1 MATGG
6 VYFAGSL
13 MRSLTK
19 MSCIELM
26 EKSFKNHPS
35 KTHSEILER
44 IPLYMIHKEHTPL
57 YGNLNYS
64 KLRRTYD

>member
-35 KTHSEILER
+35 KTHSDILER
-44 IPLYMIHKEHTPL
+44 IPLYVIHKEHTPL

-64 KLRRTYD
+64 KLRRVHD